1 MFGGHQAEI
10 GHQLPRI
17 GEASKCTLG
26 LDRQL
31 VVIGANLA
39 LSVPAELGVAAVPA
53 ALELIKDG
61 VAKMAWSITCCIAP
75 GSMPRAGLGR
85 SSFRACGLMPGPI
98 EGEQT
103 RRRAALH
110 NFPKRGLVLLTRLLA
125 VGPADPPIH
134 APAAADRAVLTVWR
148 RQGNEVRFAADSPP
162 EEAGFE
168 PSVPRDTPKFST
180 PAHVTCLTPCTRKS
194 RREREP
200 ILRGCRPPPA
210 EPMVRIPCAPAGSPL
225 QTPLARA
232 EFASASAG
240 SSASTRRGVPSA
252 RG

>member
-75 GSMPRAGLGR
+75 GSMPRAGLGFGAGASASQAQRRRRGRRQPSGCRPMSPQSTLSSAEPRPRLGR
-85 SSFRACGLMPGPI
+85 SSFRACGLMPGP
-98 EGEQT
+98 
-103 RRRAALH
+103 
-110 NFPKRGLVLLTRLLA
+110 V
-125 VGPADPPIH
+125 
-134 APAAADRAVLTVWR
+134 
-148 RQGNEVRFAADSPP
+148 
-162 EEAGFE
+162 
-168 PSVPRDTPKFST
+168 DTWMVQFTSQR
-180 PAHVTCLTPCTRKS
+180 RKS
-194 RREREP
+194 V
-200 ILRGCRPPPA
+200 LGHA
-210 EPMVRIPCAPAGSPL
+210 
-225 QTPLARA
+225 
-232 EFASASAG
+232 FD
-240 SSASTRRGVPSA
+240 
-252 RG
+252 